1 MSRAPAATRTLTL
14 FAEASLART
23 SAPPADDVGS
33 AEPGPGCGGTSHALS
48 RESVRRSLSSRT
60 SQAERRPGS
69 RTSARSSTSLA
80 IERVPSEYL
89 LSTLER
95 PTDEHE
101 CSCLLATPLASDG
114 KRGGTGSGHWKR
126 RMANGKACLP
136 PLPTA
141 ARLGLLPTATASR
154 PGNNRGG
161 AAGRVGPIRESLD
174 SAARKGL
181 LPTVKGNHNRAGLTS
196 RSGDGLATAVG
207 PGPLSPRFV
216 EWLMGFPDGWTDC
229 EPSETPSSHSAPKS
243 SDE

>member
-1 MSRAPAATRTLTL
+1 MSRAPAPTRTLML
-14 FAEASLART
+14 FAEGSPART
-23 SAPPADDVGS
+23 SAPPAADEAL
-33 AEPGPGCGGTSHALS
+33 AEPDPGSGGTSRASS
-48 RESVRRSLSSRT
+48 RGSGRRSSSSKT
-60 SQAERRPGS
+60 SQAERGPGS

-89 LSTLER
+89 PSTSER

-114 KRGGTGSGHWKR
+114 KRGATGSGQWQR
-126 RMANGKACLP
+126 RMAEGKACLP

-141 ARLGLLPTATASR
+141 ARLGLLPTPAASR
-154 PGNNRGG
+154 SGNNQGG

-181 LPTVKGNHNRAGLTS
+181 LPTPTVNYNRAGLTD
-196 RSGDGLATAVG
+196 RSGDGLATVIG
-207 PGPLSPRFV
+207 GPLSPRFV

-229 EPSETPSSHSAPKS
+229 EPSETPSSPSAPKS
-243 SDE
+243 SGE